1 MCDASDRLKSSGWD
15 ESLFRSLLFC
25 DCFEVGI
32 RRVFATHTV
41 PRDYSIGPYDVL
53 QQTPIA
59 RQHQSHFG
67 GKRMWE
73 ERGRL
78 GEYDSLGTLLKIFC
92 STFFTGYPIQKLT
105 LMFENRVSSLFQLF
119 MCVGMFLYWF
129 IKHFTEVDHWN
140 PDEFVGP

>member
-15 ESLFRSLLFC
+15 ESLFKSLLFC
-25 DCFEVGI
+25 DCFEVSI

-73 ERGRL
+73 ERGSVGRVRL
-78 GEYDSLGTLLKIFC
+78 TGHSPLDILQYLLHWVSHPETDS
-92 STFFTGYPIQKLT
+92 Y
-105 LMFENRVSSLFQLF
+105 V
-119 MCVGMFLYWF
+119 
-129 IKHFTEVDHWN
+129 
-140 PDEFVGP
+140 

>member
-1 MCDASDRLKSSGWD
+1 MNPFSGACCFVTVLRSVSAVFLRHTLFHTITRSAPTMFCSRLQSPVSTRVTSVVKECG
-15 ESLFRSLLFC
+15 
-25 DCFEVGI
+25 
-32 RRVFATHTV
+32 RR
-41 PRDYSIGPYDVL
+41 G
-53 QQTPIA
+53 
-59 RQHQSHFG
+59 
-67 GKRMWE
+67 
-73 ERGRL
+73 GRL